1 MHGSRLLWVEVHTHI
16 VEPCE
21 YGAEMSDWPPA
32 GSLQGKRKVWR
43 RNCGGEDSTLP
54 LTCKARTVD
63 ILHTM
68 VRHEELLLPPHEHR
82 SAVQRVLHGQVRLL
96 ELVLHMS
103 ERGEA
108 GPVHHVLLFR
118 CSPVAR
124 QEPVPAANYLGV
136 KICRQLWPVVGEA
149 LDSQVPAQV

>member
-1 MHGSRLLWVEVHTHI
+1 MIR
-16 VEPCE
+16 
-21 YGAEMSDWPPA
+21 D
-32 GSLQGKRKVWR
+32 K
-43 RNCGGEDSTLP
+43 
-54 LTCKARTVD
+54 
-63 ILHTM
+63 
-68 VRHEELLLPPHEHR
+68 ELLLPTHKDRTAIE
-82 SAVQRVLHGQVRLL
+82 RVLHRQVGLL

-136 KICRQLWPVVGEA
+136 KIRRQLWPVVGEA